1 MASGLVSK
9 ISTVLDQ
16 KSTFSLKNH
25 QKTIKNI
32 LLAPFNLTKLQE

>member
-1 MASGLVSK
+1 MASGSVSK

-16 KSTFSLKNH
+16 KLAFSSKNH

-32 LLAPFNLTKLQE
+32 LLDPFNLTKLQE